1 MTLTGSRIIRKTNR
15 PGVCIFAE
23 KAVVGQK
30 DPATGVLCQIF
41 KKIKKSRVLLQI
53 CCTPC
58 GMILSEKNRR
68 RENHEKDPD
77 N

>member
-1 MTLTGSRIIRKTNR
+1 MTLTGSRIISKTDH

-30 DPATGVLCQIF
+30 DPATGVLCQIL
-41 KKIKKSRVLLQI
+41 KNKKSRVLLQI